1 MTDQVEISLWLID
14 DEKEMAKL
22 NNKYR
27 GIDDSTDVLSF
38 PQFDEN
44 EIIDVKKGNFLE
56 GNYSNEENIPLGDVI
71 ISITKMREQA
81 KNYNHT
87 EERELAF
94 LYLHGLLHLLGYDH
108 ASDIDEKGMFEKQ
121 ERILNKLG
129 INR

>member
-1 MTDQVEISLWLID
+1 MTDQVEISLWLMD

-27 GIDDSTDVLSF
+27 GIDASTDVLSF

-44 EIIDVKKGNFLE
+44 EIIDVKNGNFLE
-56 GNYSNEENIPLGDVI
+56 GNYSKEENIPLGDVI

-81 KNYNHT
+81 ENYNHT

-108 ASDIDEKGMFEKQ
+108 ASDLDEKVMFEKQ
-121 ERILNKLG
+121 ERILSKLG
-129 INR
+129 LNR